1 MVSMLEGLMSS
12 PSSWQSLDSGTRCL
26 SEAIPSVQWLNHQW
40 HLEGLSFH
48 CPWQGYVPPA
58 HQSSDPCMEIS
69 VEGHAEASYSIVS
82 GDGGCV
88 FVWRLIFWLNSRLF
102 LLDHMHVLP
111 TQNKNFFL
119 KLKKNKRQYV
129 TKTLSKTKRKHPCAI
144 LSKKK
149 KHGLMR
155 ILERSNSNRNYT
167 SPELFE

>member
-1 MVSMLEGLMSS
+1 MVLMLEGLMSS

-48 CPWQGYVPPA
+48 CPWQGDVPPA

-69 VEGHAEASYSIVS
+69 GRTRWSQLQYCLWRWGMRVCGEA
-82 GDGGCV
+82 D
-88 FVWRLIFWLNSRLF
+88 FWLNSRLF

-111 TQNKNFFL
+111 AQNKNFFL
-119 KLKKNKRQYV
+119 KLKKKKRQYV
-129 TKTLSKTKRKHPCAI
+129 TETLSKTKRKHPCAI

-149 KHGLMR
+149 KHRLMR

-167 SPELFE
+167 SP